1 MNIVNLKGIKIGE
14 NEPVRIQGVI
24 NLSPES
30 FYKGSVKTGPGKILQ
45 MALQQVKAGAEIID
59 VGAKSTAPYLET
71 QITPKEE
78 TVRALRGIEII
89 IDEIDKPISIDTTRA
104 VVAKAAVEAGAA
116 MINDVSGFNE
126 DRQMAKVAAELNVP
140 IIIGAWNLKR
150 FKGTPTERVI
160 ESLKESMK
168 QAKEVGINP
177 NKIII
182 DPDIGFHRI
191 EDFKWYKIDAHLL
204 LNIQQMIKAL
214 EQPICIGLS
223 RKSFIG
229 HILKI
234 KDPKERL
241 YGSLGATS
249 IAVLNGANIIR
260 THDVKETL
268 ESVRIV
274 ERIISIGNE
283 VKELD

>member
-78 TVRALRGIEII
+78 TARALRGIEII

-126 DRQMAKVAAELNVP
+126 DPQMAKVAAELNVP

-204 LNIQQMIKAL
+204 LNIQQMIKVL

-274 ERIISIGNE
+274 ERIISIGKE

>member
-1 MNIVNLKGIKIGE
+1 MKTIEINGLKIGP
-14 NEPVRIQGVI
+14 NEPVVIQGVI

-30 FYKGSVKTGPGKILQ
+30 FYKGSIKTGPGIILQ
-45 MALQQVKAGAEIID
+45 TALRQVKNGADIVDI
-59 VGAKSTAPYLET
+59 GAKSTAPYLET
-71 QITPKEE
+71 QISPEEE
-78 TVRALRGIEII
+78 TKRALEGLRII
-89 IDEIDKPISIDTTRA
+89 IDEIKKPISIDTTRSA
-104 VVAKAAVEAGAA
+104 VARAAVEQGAK
-116 MINDVSGFNE
+116 MVNDISGLNDDLKLADVVVEF
-126 DRQMAKVAAELNVP
+126 NVP
-140 IIIGAWNLKR
+140 IILGASNINR
-150 FKGTPTERVI
+150 FDGNPTERVI
-160 ESLKESMK
+160 KALEDSIKKALS
-168 QAKEVGINP
+168 AGIKP

-204 LNIQQMIKAL
+204 MNIPQIIKRLNH
-214 EQPICIGLS
+214 PICIGLS

-249 IAVLNGANIIR
+249 IAVLHGVNIIR

-268 ESVRIV
+268 ESIRII
-274 ERIISIGNE
+274 EKIISIG
-283 VKELD
+283 KELEE